1 MAAQGDREDKKLVI
15 QRSQL
20 RQHGEFW
27 HVSVSERQKL
37 HVPFL
42 RTVLP
47 PEVGESARAMAS
59 TARQKR
65 SYLHHQ
71 GEFQHCTVGIVHDSD
86 HKGVVRIFVGHSY
99 HSNEL
104 FILYYI
110 ILRGAT
116 ALLVA
121 VATPRLPRRSEA
133 NYCNLFQLTHMPRG
147 SVDRDQWRPKG
158 RQDSS
163 HNLASMVSY
172 ACKRQFKTAITAVWS
187 ESSCAFP
194 KNCTATGSRWSA
206 QAMAANGETKVLIS
220 PPPR

>member
-37 HVPFL
+37 RVPFL

-71 GEFQHCTVGIVHDSD
+71 GEFQLQNCTVGTVHDSD
-86 HKGVVRIFVGHSY
+86 HEGVVRIFVGHSY

-110 ILRGAT
+110 TLRGYLYYIILHYAAQFFLYQECNYAAQFFLYQECKYCITVITT
-116 ALLVA
+116 AAYVTTSA
-121 VATPRLPRRSEA
+121 V
-133 NYCNLFQLTHMPRG
+133 QLYT
-147 SVDRDQWRPKG
+147 V
-158 RQDSS
+158 
-163 HNLASMVSY
+163 V
-172 ACKRQFKTAITAVWS
+172 TV
-187 ESSCAFP
+187 
-194 KNCTATGSRWSA
+194 
-206 QAMAANGETKVLIS
+206 
-220 PPPR
+220 

>member
-1 MAAQGDREDKKLVI
+1 MAAQGDRKDTKLVI

-37 HVPFL
+37 RVPLL

-71 GEFQHCTVGIVHDSD
+71 GEFQHQNCTVGTVHDSD
-86 HKGVVRIFVGHSY
+86 HEGVVRIFVGHSY

-104 FILYYI
+104 FNYAALYFLYQECN
-110 ILRGAT
+110 
-116 ALLVA
+116 
-121 VATPRLPRRSEA
+121 SEG
-133 NYCNLFQLTHMPRG
+133 QPH
-147 SVDRDQWRPKG
+147 SW
-158 RQDSS
+158 
-163 HNLASMVSY
+163 
-172 ACKRQFKTAITAVWS
+172 
-187 ESSCAFP
+187 
-194 KNCTATGSRWSA
+194 
-206 QAMAANGETKVLIS
+206 
-220 PPPR
+220 

>member
-37 HVPFL
+37 RVPFL

-71 GEFQHCTVGIVHDSD
+71 GEFQLQNCTVRTVHDSGHD
-86 HKGVVRIFVGHSY
+86 GVVRIFVRHSY
-99 HSNEL
+99 HWNEL
-104 FILYYI
+104 IILYYI
-110 ILRGAT
+110 GLYYIRGAT

-133 NYCNLFQLTHMPRG
+133 NYCNSFQLTHMPRG
-147 SVDRDQWRPKG
+147 SVNREQWRPKG
-158 RQDSS
+158 RQDST
-163 HNLASMVSY
+163 HNLASTVS
-172 ACKRQFKTAITAVWS
+172 F
-187 ESSCAFP
+187 
-194 KNCTATGSRWSA
+194 G
-206 QAMAANGETKVLIS
+206 M
-220 PPPR
+220 

>member
-1 MAAQGDREDKKLVI
+1 MQHIPINAHATWGPWALASIDWAESAMAAQGDREDKKLVI

-37 HVPFL
+37 RVPFL

-71 GEFQHCTVGIVHDSD
+71 GEFQLQNCTVGTVRDSD
-86 HKGVVRIFVGHSY
+86 HEGVVRIFVGHSY

-110 ILRGAT
+110 TRHFISYTRSVTRGNR
-116 ALLVA
+116 
-121 VATPRLPRRSEA
+121 TP
-133 NYCNLFQLTHMPRG
+133 
-147 SVDRDQWRPKG
+147 
-158 RQDSS
+158 
-163 HNLASMVSY
+163 
-172 ACKRQFKTAITAVWS
+172 
-187 ESSCAFP
+187 
-194 KNCTATGSRWSA
+194 GSRS
-206 QAMAANGETKVLIS
+206 
-220 PPPR
+220 